1 MTNHYRLT
9 PYIQQFNAVKD
20 IFVDYGGVADGTYFS
35 MNLLDDDQQ
44 LEIMHNFTGSR
55 EFRHSFSSNERD
67 RSLGAFAAAVSGEP
81 WRIGSQRDDSGLFTL
96 EIPEKTLSS
105 NLYDGLVLSGALGW
119 HYDDDRD
126 LLEFGVNHDMGAR
139 ETYQIVGA
147 TASVIDELW
156 LRGYYAR
163 DYGSF
168 RAEQYIGADLHG
180 DFRTVRTISA
190 AQQIIAPGGEYVE
203 FAPLVSREIVRGY
216 HSTELTI
223 VRALLE
229 QLQQALPVDIYNSA
243 ARALLERLPSQDKEN
258 RSLFADFG
266 DDSGDRLL
274 PLRTESIQEGEVLE
288 SFIDA
293 PGSSSGVTKLIYNC
307 EGLVFSYSA
316 TGSNGEF
323 KTVMT
328 IPNEEITDF
337 IVALGHS
344 GQGRTSVH
352 HIHQLVAQ
360 TIA

>member
-1 MTNHYRLT
+1 MINHYRLT
-9 PYIQQFNAVKD
+9 PELQKNAAVQD
-20 IFVDYGGVADGTYFS
+20 IVVDYGGAADSPYFS
-35 MNLLDDDQQ
+35 MANDSDDQL
-44 LEIMHNFTGSR
+44 LEVMHGFTASK
-55 EFRHSFSSNERD
+55 EFLQSFSSEERN
-67 RSLGAFAAAVSGEP
+67 RSLGGFAAAVSGEA
-81 WRIGSQRDDSGLFTL
+81 WRIGARNEDSGLFAL
-96 EIPEKTLSS
+96 EIPEKTLPSS
-105 NLYDGLVLSGALGW
+105 LYDGLVLSGALGW
-119 HYDDDRD
+119 HLDDDKD
-126 LLEFGVNHDMGAR
+126 LLEFGKAHDIGAR
-139 ETYQIVGA
+139 ATYQIAGA
-147 TASVIDELW
+147 AASTLDELW

-163 DYGSF
+163 EYGSF

-190 AQQIIAPGGEYVE
+190 AQQITAPGGEHVE
-203 FAPLVSREIVRGY
+203 FAPLVSREIVHGY

-229 QLQQALPVDIYNSA
+229 QLQQALPGDIYNSA
-243 ARALLERLPSQDKEN
+243 ARTLLERLPSQDKEN

-266 DDSGDRLL
+266 DDSVERLL
-274 PLRTESIQEGEVLE
+274 PPRTELIEDGEVLE

-293 PGSSSGVTKLIYNC
+293 PGSSSGVTKLIYSR
-307 EGLVFSYSA
+307 EGLVFNYSA
-316 TGSNGEF
+316 TGSSGVF

-328 IPNEEITDF
+328 IPNDEITDF